1 MVGEV
6 TRYTPGMR
14 SLLIVIALIAWLSS
28 VAPAAEGSD
37 AAVPKGGA
45 FPFLKVD
52 AKAKQVRVECEA
64 LRVENPLEFFLCVAG
79 TTEHESV
86 LRSKV
91 KPSHLHAALLMIG
104 LKPGQ
109 PVHFSEAANKW
120 LPPHG
125 PPLQLSVEF
134 EKEGKAITLPANRL
148 MRDVKS
154 KKEMPPT
161 TWIFTGSKLIDDT
174 YAADRAG
181 YLVSLVN
188 FELTVIDI
196 PSLASNANE
205 SLMWETNLELMPAKV
220 GTPVTLLIEPAGKV
234 MTGAGDAGQVETAAA
249 RAPVDQPLV
258 KIDAAGAI
266 QVDGRAVE
274 SAAEVVEA
282 LEKTEDANRRIRVA
296 VSNPL
301 EQNETARQVVN
312 ALAAA
317 RVRFIVIPQADA
329 HDGATQE
336 ATPAD
341 GGSSADGALIG
352 RLRAQWE
359 EAVAPQGAGLREAA
373 KTHYGVITQLRRE
386 QQRLIDEA
394 DGIQR
399 VIDELE
405 KRYQDLTT
413 PGPE

>member
-1 MVGEV
+1 MRTILVSALSCTFLLTGIAYSAELPEADDDE
-6 TRYTPGMR
+6 TPLTSR
-14 SLLIVIALIAWLSS
+14 KAT
-28 VAPAAEGSD
+28 
-37 AAVPKGGA
+37 
-45 FPFLKVD
+45 FPFLSVD

-205 SLMWETNLELMPAKV
+205 ALMWETNLELMPAKV
-220 GTPVTLLIEPAGKV
+220 GMPVTLLIEPAGKV
-234 MTGAGDAGQVETAAA
+234 MTGAAEAGAAGPAAA
-249 RAPVDQPLV
+249 GAPVDQRH
-258 KIDAAGAI
+258 
-266 QVDGRAVE
+266 Q
-274 SAAEVVEA
+274 
-282 LEKTEDANRRIRVA
+282 
-296 VSNPL
+296 
-301 EQNETARQVVN
+301 
-312 ALAAA
+312 AA
-317 RVRFIVIPQADA
+317 RTGRPPRRPVRPEPSGPTAASFGSTRVQLAWSVAASCCTPSSTVISPDR
-329 HDGATQE
+329 
-336 ATPAD
+336 
-341 GGSSADGALIG
+341 SC
-352 RLRAQWE
+352 
-359 EAVAPQGAGLREAA
+359 
-373 KTHYGVITQLRRE
+373 
-386 QQRLIDEA
+386 
-394 DGIQR
+394 
-399 VIDELE
+399 
-405 KRYQDLTT
+405 
-413 PGPE
+413 